1 MWSGP
6 RNLSTAL
13 MRSFENRSD
22 TAVIDEPF
30 YAHYLLN
37 TGLKHPGHNEI
48 INSQS
53 NDWNEIV
60 KLCIGPIPSGKSI
73 WYQKHMA
80 QHNLSGYD
88 ISWITRIKNC
98 ILIRNPKYVIS
109 SYSKQY
115 PVEYNE
121 RLLGYVQ
128 QIEIIEYLSEV
139 NKEIPLIIDAS
150 DILKKPKQTLK
161 KLCKTIGIDFSKD
174 MLSWPR
180 GSRKTDGV
188 WGSYWYSR
196 VNKSTGFEVLKNK
209 EIKFDRNL
217 IPLYKKC
224 MKHYTFM
231 YKNRLKV

>member
-22 TAVIDEPF
+22 TTVIDEPF

-37 TGLKHPGHNEI
+37 TGLKHPGRNEI

-53 NDWNEIV
+53 HDWNEIV
-60 KLCIGPIPSGKSI
+60 KLCTGSIQSGKSI

-80 QHNLSGYD
+80 QHNLDGYD
-88 ISWITRIKNC
+88 ISWITKLKNC
-98 ILIRNPKYVIS
+98 ILIRDPKYVIS
-109 SYSKQY
+109 SYNKHHLVQC
-115 PVEYNE
+115 NE

-128 QIEIIEYLSEV
+128 QIEIIEYLLKV

-150 DILKKPKQTLK
+150 DILKKPEQALK
-161 KLCKTIGIDFSKD
+161 KLCKTLGIDFTND

-180 GSRKTDGV
+180 GSRNTDGV
-188 WGSYWYSR
+188 WGTYWYRR
-196 VNKSTGFEVLKNK
+196 VNKSTGFEPLKHK
-209 EIKFDRNL
+209 KIKLDKNL

-224 MKHYTFM
+224 MKYYNFM
-231 YKNRLKV
+231 YENRLKI